1 MEIKLQDG
9 DIVELNG
16 RKYEVKAKTGIEPK
30 LQLYY

>member
-1 MEIKLQDG
+1 MEINLQDG

-16 RKYEVKAKTGIEPK
+16 RKYEIRAKPGEEPK